1 MTATAFFVQQTASQL
16 SPILRELPR
25 WLGLAALLLVF
36 RPLLV
41 GLLRAAILVVRPR
54 ATRDE
59 QRRRGQMRDRQLV
72 QRMINASSGPSHAA
86 ELQAMAARD

>member
-1 MTATAFFVQQTASQL
+1 MQQTASQL

-25 WLGLAALLLVF
+25 WIGLAAILLVF

-41 GLLRAAILVVRPR
+41 GLLRAAFLVVRPR
-54 ATRDE
+54 STRDE
-59 QRRRGQMRDRQLV
+59 QRRRAHMRDRQLM

-86 ELQAMAARD
+86 ELQAMAARA